1 MCRAVYARNI
11 IIFCICVGVASG
23 IAFWSQEGSPF
34 FPTVISRL
42 GILGILSMI
51 LGGMAVASSP
61 GRMVSRG
68 EISRT
73 HVHDLR
79 TMRQGYNSWFGG
91 GVLLFLSGIILVC
104 SSCLHVE
111 EKSTHAIQAPKNHGK
126 NYLLRIL
133 VLIILE
139 SLYVSEKIPR

>member
-1 MCRAVYARNI
+1 MVDIGHALLYFARNI
-11 IIFCICVGVASG
+11 VIFCGICAGIASG
-23 IAFWSQEGSPF
+23 IAYWSQDGSPF
-34 FPTVISRL
+34 FPTFISFL

-79 TMRQGYNSWFGG
+79 TMRKGYNPWFYG
-91 GVLLFLSGIILVC
+91 GVSLFLSGFIL
-104 SSCLHVE
+104 
-111 EKSTHAIQAPKNHGK
+111 STIAAAYI
-126 NYLLRIL
+126 
-133 VLIILE
+133 
-139 SLYVSEKIPR
+139 